1 MARCPPVSASICSR
15 RSSIVSRNW
24 LRRQYSVRHSSVW
37 RPFRSSVGSQL
48 CFRLISPSADKALP
62 CKRPPDT
69 GQKWTA
75 VVKIIRF
82 LDRHGHERLGT
93 RSGGSHGRSAGGRAF
108 RRAVTQWKEG
118 RSRRAPGADLTP
130 EHLRNRLELRG
141 PCAAVG

>member
-93 RSGGSHGRSAGGRAF
+93 DLVADTAEVLEGELFAELSRSGRRVGVAG
-108 RRAVTQWKEG
+108 
-118 RSRRAPGADLTP
+118 APGADLTP
-130 EHLRNRLELRG
+130 EHLGNRLELRG
-141 PCAAVG
+141 PCAAV